1 MLIDWFTVVA
11 QTTNFLILVWLLKRF
26 LYKPILDAID
36 AREQRIAQEL
46 ADADAKRL
54 EARQERDQFERKNE
68 EFDRQRDGLVTQMKE
83 EISLKRQKLLDDAQ
97 QAADVITRKRHEAM
111 ESEQHRITE
120 EISHRTQDQ
129 VFFITR
135 RMLKDLADTSL
146 EASLTKVF
154 TRRVRDMSGRARQE
168 LGEAL
173 SKSSEPARVRS
184 TFELPA
190 EQQAEIQRAIN
201 QTFEVD
207 VPLRFEI
214 AADRIAGIEVICSG
228 RKIAWSIDEYLK
240 ALEKSIAELI
250 DPHAASAVSDQET
263 EAESKA
269 GTKAESEAVS

>member
-11 QTTNFLILVWLLKRF
+11 QTTNFLILVLLLKRF

-68 EFDRQRDGLVTQMKE
+68 EFDRNRDGLVTQMKE

-97 QAADVITRKRHEAM
+97 LAADVISKKRHEAM
-111 ESEQHRITE
+111 ESEQHRIIE
-120 EISHRTQDQ
+120 EISPRAQEQ
-129 VFFITR
+129 VFSITR
-135 RMLKDLADTSL
+135 RMLKDLADTNL
-146 EASLTKVF
+146 EASMTQVF
-154 TRRVRDMSGRARQE
+154 TRRVRDMNGRARQE
-168 LGEAL
+168 LGEVL
-173 SKSSEPARVRS
+173 NKSSEPARVRS

-190 EQQAEIQRAIN
+190 EQQSEIQRAIN

-240 ALEKSIAELI
+240 ALEQNIAELI
-250 DPHAASAVSDQET
+250 DPHAASAASDQE
-263 EAESKA
+263 
-269 GTKAESEAVS
+269 TKAESEVVS